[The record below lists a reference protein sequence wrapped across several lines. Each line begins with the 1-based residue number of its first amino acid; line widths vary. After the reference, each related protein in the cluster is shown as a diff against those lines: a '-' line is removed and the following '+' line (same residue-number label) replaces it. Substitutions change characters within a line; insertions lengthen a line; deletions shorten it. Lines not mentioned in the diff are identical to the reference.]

1 MDKSKIYMPKEINNE
16 IFPNSWLYNV
26 PLDLS
31 YANISNDNENEN
43 NKDENI
49 EDDINTMKYLPKC
62 LINILFESDSEFLIE
77 ESFSN
82 NINNY
87 FDLENNIESQLN
99 RKEEDK
105 KKENICYNLNTINIY
120 NPYINFININYLP
133 LSGQSNNYILN
144 RQYLK
149 KLFSDCYLNKTYSI
163 NSKYINNNLNNQNIC
178 SNITKDSDFVN
189 NNCDNNS
196 VNIKNPSKENIKL
209 EKETKKTKKKR
220 KKKLTD
226 NYTIE
231 IFGRRGWICEK
242 CNNFNYESRKTCN
255 RCKIVKTP
263 IKKSE
268 LYDKNGI
275 DILNNLLNSNNKK
288 EWNCS
293 ICGNIN
299 YSFRIKCN
307 RCQNPK
313 EIINE
318 KND

>member
-87 FDLENNIESQLN
+87 FDLENNIENQLN

-105 KKENICYNLNTINIY
+105 KKENIYYNLNTINIY
-120 NPYINFININYLP
+120 NPYINLININYLP
-133 LSGQSNNYILN
+133 LSRQSDNYILN

-149 KLFSDCYLNKTYSI
+149 QLFSNCYLNKTYSI
-163 NSKYINNNLNNQNIC
+163 NSNYINNNLINQNIC
-178 SNITKDSDFVN
+178 SNVTKDSDFVY
-189 NNCDNNS
+189 NNCNNNS
-196 VNIKNPSKENIKL
+196 VNIKNQSKENIKL

-255 RCKIVKTP
+255 RCGIIKTP

-275 DILNNLLNSNNKK
+275 DILNNLFNSNNKK